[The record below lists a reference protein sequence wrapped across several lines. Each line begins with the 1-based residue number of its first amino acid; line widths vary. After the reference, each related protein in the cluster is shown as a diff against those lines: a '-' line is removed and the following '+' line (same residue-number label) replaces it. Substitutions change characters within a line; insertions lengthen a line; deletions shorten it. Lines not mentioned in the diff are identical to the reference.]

1 MYRWAFVVLAGGC
14 YHGAEAT
21 RDVNAS
27 WRGHTRAEIE
37 STWGAPAA
45 QNATSA
51 AWSYTTTHIE
61 LPSAAGSVS
70 VTSTSVDLDAVARP
84 GVIEKQEH
92 VAMAQFDASARVARL
107 DGPSLHWGTPRDE
120 NLRWGAI
127 FGVHAGMGL
136 HDDTS
141 TPLPSGGAYIG
152 GMLGPRLGLVGTFS
166 MVNGIGDGGGEI
178 GFSWGMGLQYW
189 ATTRFS
195 LRAGPAFVL
204 AMDPGF
210 DNVTPTVGGN
220 VALSLAVIRGRVFVL
235 DVRADS
241 TVSPEGAFAS
251 LGVGVNVN

>member
-1 MYRWAFVVLAGGC
+1 MIRWAIVVLACGC

-21 RDVNAS
+21 RDVNAA
-27 WRGHTRAEIE
+27 WRGHARAELQA
-37 STWGAPAA
+37 TWGAPVASNTA
-45 QNATSA
+45 SA
-51 AWSYTTTHIE
+51 AWSYTTTHVE
-61 LPSAAGSVS
+61 LPSATGSVS
-70 VTSTSVDLDAVARP
+70 ITSTSVDIDAAARP
-84 GVIEKQEH
+84 GLVEKQQH
-92 VAMAQFDASARVARL
+92 VAIAQFDPSEHVVRL
-107 DGPSLHWGTPRDE
+107 DGPSLHWGPPRDE
-120 NLRWGAI
+120 NLRWGLL
-127 FGVHAGMGL
+127 FGAHVGMGL
-136 HDDTS
+136 LDDAK

-166 MVNGIGDGGGEI
+166 MVSGIGDGGGAI
-178 GFSWGMGLQYW
+178 GFAWGMGLQYW

-220 VALSLAVIRGRVFVL
+220 VALSLGLIRGRVFVL

-251 LGVGVNVN
+251 LGVGVNIN